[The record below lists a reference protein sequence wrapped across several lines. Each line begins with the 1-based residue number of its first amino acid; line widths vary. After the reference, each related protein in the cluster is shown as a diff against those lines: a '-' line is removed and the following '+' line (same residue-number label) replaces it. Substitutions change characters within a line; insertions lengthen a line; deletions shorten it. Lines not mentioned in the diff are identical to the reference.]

1 MIKKILLKATIAI
14 TLSIVISLIC
24 NSLVPILSNEI
35 ALGQLEN
42 DNAYF
47 ITLQA
52 WNNQTQYYFGL
63 ATAAVWAACI
73 ASISVDVYKYMKNKK
88 GENE

>member
-47 ITLQA
+47 IALQA
-52 WNNQTQYYFGL
+52 WNQAQYYFGL